1 MEGATNNAEEKIVRT
16 FCFSCRGG
24 CGVQLHVKNNE
35 IIRVEG
41 DPDHPVSKGTL
52 CPKGLAVKQ
61 LVHHP
66 DRVKYPLRR
75 LGKRGEGK
83 WEQISWDEAFDEI
96 ATKLLKIK
104 EEYGAEAIVSGIGTG
119 RNHNDWSARFCNH
132 LGTPNANDPMHFCM
146 GPRCVA
152 SYINIGIPAP
162 NEPHYNA
169 TNCLVAWGRNEIHS
183 HPSVG
188 RYIFNAVERGS
199 KLIVVDPRL
208 TKLASRAD
216 IWLQIRPG
224 GDDALALSMMHTII
238 GEELYDKEFV
248 TKWTYGFDE
257 LKEHV
262 KKYSPEWAEPIT
274 WIPAEKIRQ
283 VARLFAT
290 TKPAC
295 IAPGVAVEMQ
305 MNSYQTQRALY
316 FMSALTGNFDV
327 PGGNIIWVP
336 PLGGFFLNCDNDV
349 LPPEQR
355 AKALTGGAKLHG
367 GHEWGPPNFLVE
379 GPPLW
384 QAITTGKPY
393 PVKACFWIAHNP
405 VVGLPN
411 TSAVLDALE
420 KLEFLVVGDFFLTPT
435 AELADIVLPMATWP
449 EKSDIGWFTTPLE
462 HAQFHDKDAFAVYA
476 WVKAVSVGETKSSL
490 EVYNELAKRMKLT
503 GFWEKPEDAFN
514 MLLEPTGMNWEE
526 FKKARIIR
534 KDMIWKKYEGGLF
547 HTPSGKFEF
556 YSNYLK
562 DLGYSPMPEYVE
574 GPESPLSAT
583 TMLQSYPLVLITGA
597 RIPVFYHTDQRN
609 IPWLREIYPEPLI
622 EIHPDTAAKY
632 GIKEGD
638 WVWIETKRGK
648 VKQKAKITLGIDP
661 RVVHA
666 VRWWYPEKS
675 GPEHGIRESSINFVT
690 IDAPYDPGIGSPTM
704 RGLLCKISKVEEEV

>member
-1 MEGATNNAEEKIVRT
+1 MKEAAINSEEKIVKT

-52 CPKGLAVKQ
+52 CPKGLAIKQ

-66 DRVKYPLRR
+66 DRLKYPLRR
-75 LGKRGEGK
+75 VGKRGEGK

-96 ATKLLKIK
+96 ATKLLAIK
-104 EEYGAEAIVSGIGTG
+104 AQYGAEAIVAGIGTG
-119 RNHNDWSARFCNH
+119 RNHNDWTARFCNH

-183 HPSVG
+183 HPSIG

-224 GDDALALSMMHTII
+224 GDDALALSMIHTII

-248 TKWTYGFDE
+248 TKWCYGFDE

-262 KKYSPEWAEPIT
+262 KKYTPEWAEPIT
-274 WIPAEKIRQ
+274 WIPAEKIRKA
-283 VARLFAT
+283 ARLFAT

-305 MNSYQTQRALY
+305 VNSYQTQRALY
-316 FMSALTGNFDV
+316 MMSALTGNFDV
-327 PGGNIIWVP
+327 PGGNIVWVP
-336 PLGGFFLNCDNDV
+336 PLGGFFLNCDNDI

-355 AKALTGGAKLHG
+355 AKALVGGAKLIG
-367 GHEWGPPNFLVE
+367 GHKWGPPNFVLE

-384 QAITTGKPY
+384 QAIMTDKPY
-393 PVKACFWIAHNP
+393 PVKALFFMAHNP
-405 VVGLPN
+405 MVGLPN
-411 TSAVLDALE
+411 TKAVYEALQ
-420 KLEFLVVGDFFLTPT
+420 KVEFLVVGDFFMTPT
-435 AELADIVLPMATWP
+435 AELADIVLPNATWP
-449 EKSDIGWFTTPLE
+449 EKNDIGWFTTPLE

-476 WVKAVSVGETKSSL
+476 WVKAVSVGETKSVL
-490 EVYNELAKRMKLT
+490 EILNGLAKKMNLG
-503 GFWEKPEDAFN
+503 GFWETPEEAFN
-514 MLLEPTGMNWEE
+514 MLLKPTGLNWEE
-526 FKKARIIR
+526 FKKVRILR
-534 KDMIWKKYEGGLF
+534 KDMIWKKYEHGLF

-609 IPWLREIYPEPLI
+609 IPWLREVYPEPLI
-622 EIHPDTAAKY
+622 EIHPDTAAKH

-648 VKQKAKITLGIDP
+648 VKQKAKITMGIDP

-675 GPEHGIRESSINFVT
+675 GPDHGIWDVNINIVT
-690 IDAPYDPGIGSPTM
+690 LDSPYDPGIGSPTM
-704 RGLLCKISKVEEEV
+704 RGLLCKISKVEEGK